1 MDDLPVLYFGDEDEF
16 FPNEIR
22 LMLLDALKEALSRCA
37 PGSRRR
43 DVLADI
49 ISKNNCQHVIDERAA
64 ELKTLLKG
72 YKNVSGSMKRTL
84 QDLGFT
90 ISEEGKHYK
99 LIYYGDSRYMITLTK
114 TPSDGRSG
122 LNIVTTIIKNML

>member
-22 LMLLDALKEALSRCA
+22 LMLLDALKEALSRCV

-43 DVLADI
+43 DVLSDI
-49 ISKNNCQHVIDERAA
+49 ISKNNCQHVIDKRAA

-72 YKNVSGSMKRTL
+72 YKNVSGSMKAAVLHPGRLRTFSV
-84 QDLGFT
+84 Q
-90 ISEEGKHYK
+90 
-99 LIYYGDSRYMITLTK
+99 
-114 TPSDGRSG
+114 
-122 LNIVTTIIKNML
+122 

>member
-22 LMLLDALKEALSRCA
+22 LMLLDALKEALSRCV

-43 DVLADI
+43 DVLTDI
-49 ISKNNCQHVIDERAA
+49 ILKNNCQHVIDERAA

-72 YKNVSGSMKRTL
+72 YKNASGSMKAAVLHPGQLWTFSV
-84 QDLGFT
+84 Q
-90 ISEEGKHYK
+90 
-99 LIYYGDSRYMITLTK
+99 
-114 TPSDGRSG
+114 
-122 LNIVTTIIKNML
+122 

>member
-22 LMLLDALKEALSRCA
+22 LMLLDALKEALSRCV

-43 DVLADI
+43 DVLTDI

-72 YKNVSGSMKRTL
+72 YKNVSGSMKAAVLR
-84 QDLGFT
+84 
-90 ISEEGKHYK
+90 
-99 LIYYGDSRYMITLTK
+99 
-114 TPSDGRSG
+114 PGRLWTFS
-122 LNIVTTIIKNML
+122 VQ

>member
-1 MDDLPVLYFGDEDEF
+1 
-16 FPNEIR
+16 
-22 LMLLDALKEALSRCA
+22 MLLDALKESLPRCV

-49 ISKNNCQHVIDERAA
+49 ISKNNCQHIIDERAA

-99 LIYYGDSRYMITLTK
+99 LTYYGDSRYMITLAK

-122 LNIVTTIIKNML
+122 LNIATTIIKNML